1 MEIVMKTVSL
11 KLPDALDGRLSVFIR
26 KRKVSKSV
34 VIREALEAYLAR
46 ESEAE
51 PNSFLEAARDLCGH
65 VDGPVDLSTT
75 PKHLDGDGQ

>member
-1 MEIVMKTVSL
+1 MEIVIKTVSL
-11 KLPDALDGRLSVFIR
+11 KFPDALDGRLSVFIR

-34 VIREALEAYLAR
+34 VIREAREAYLAR

-65 VDGPVDLSTT
+65 VDGPVDLSTN
-75 PKHLDGDGQ
+75 PKHLDGYGQ